1 MENIENK
8 SIYEVLK
15 ERDLI
20 KQIAFEDEFIELSKN
35 KKTFVYLG
43 IDPTADSIHIGHF
56 IPLMMMSYFQK
67 CGHTPVILV
76 GGGTALI
83 GDPSGKTDMRK
94 MLTKED
100 IQNNVNSIKKQIE
113 KFVSFEGDNAAIIVN
128 NADWIL
134 DLNYMD
140 FIRTYGVHFNINR
153 MLAAECFKQ
162 RMEKGLTFFELNY
175 MLMQSYD
182 FLHLFETKNCQV
194 EIGGDDQWSNML
206 AGVDLIRK
214 IHKKGSFCLTCPLLL
229 NADGVKM
236 GKTVNGALWLDSKKT
251 SPYEF
256 YQYWRN
262 IRDSE
267 VYDVLRMLTYIPMDE
282 VKRLSSLEGEK
293 INEAKKIAAFEIT
306 KLIHGE
312 EEALKAKESAEA
324 LFEKDKNSANMPTFD
339 ASSLFANNDN
349 ITLIDILVESKTV
362 SSKSQARTLIEQG
375 GISINDEK
383 ITDTKYIL
391 KKSEFEDNFFILK
404 KGKKTFI
411 KLHSKFK
418 EVATLLLLYYCYSCI
433 IML

>member
-1 MENIENK
+1 MNIDNFKNK
-8 SIYEVLK
+8 SIYDVLK

-20 KQIAFEDEFIELSKN
+20 KQITFEDEFIELAKN
-35 KKTFVYLG
+35 EKTFVYLG

-100 IQNNVNSIKKQIE
+100 IENNVEKIKKQVS
-113 KFVSFEGDNAAIIVN
+113 KFVSFEGENAAIIVN

-134 DLNYMD
+134 DLNYME
-140 FIRTYGVHFNINR
+140 FIRKYGIYFNVNR

-182 FLHLFETKNCQV
+182 FLHLFETKGCKV

-214 IHKKGSFCLTCPLLL
+214 IHKSGSFCVTCPLLL
-229 NADGVKM
+229 NAEGIKM
-236 GKTVNGALWLDSKKT
+236 GKTVNGALWLDKDKT

-262 IRDSE
+262 IRDNE

-282 VKRLSSLEGEK
+282 VRRLANLKDKE
-293 INEAKKIAAFEIT
+293 INEAKKVAAFEIT

-312 EEALKAKESAEA
+312 DEAIKARDSAEA
-324 LFEKDKNSANMPTFD
+324 LFESNKNSENMPSFKIDD
-339 ASSLFANNDN
+339 ALINNSKIN
-349 ITLIDILVESKTV
+349 ILDVIVGSGIAPSKG
-362 SSKSQARTLIEQG
+362 QARTLIAQG

-383 ITDTKYIL
+383 ITDVNYLINLSDFSDKY
-391 KKSEFEDNFFILK
+391 FILK

-411 KLHSKFK
+411 K
-418 EVATLLLLYYCYSCI
+418 I
-433 IML
+433 IF

>member
-404 KGKKTFI
+404 KVKKTFI
-411 KLHSKFK
+411 KITF
-418 EVATLLLLYYCYSCI
+418 
-433 IML
+433 

>member
-113 KFVSFEGDNAAIIVN
+113 KFVSFEGDNASIIVN

-349 ITLIDILVESKTV
+349 TTLIDILVESKTV

-411 KLHSKFK
+411 KITF
-418 EVATLLLLYYCYSCI
+418 
-433 IML
+433 

>member
-1 MENIENK
+1 MENTENK

-339 ASSLFANNDN
+339 ASSLFENNDN

-411 KLHSKFK
+411 KITF
-418 EVATLLLLYYCYSCI
+418 
-433 IML
+433 

>member
-20 KQIAFEDEFIELSKN
+20 KQIAFEDEFIELSKS

-312 EEALKAKESAEA
+312 EEALKAKESAES

-349 ITLIDILVESKTV
+349 TTLIDILVESKTV
-362 SSKSQARTLIEQG
+362 SSKSQARTLIEQC
-375 GISINDEK
+375 GISINDQK

-411 KLHSKFK
+411 KITF
-418 EVATLLLLYYCYSCI
+418 
-433 IML
+433 

>member
-349 ITLIDILVESKTV
+349 TTLIDILVESKTV

-411 KLHSKFK
+411 KITF
-418 EVATLLLLYYCYSCI
+418 
-433 IML
+433 

>member
-1 MENIENK
+1 MEQNFENK
-8 SIYEVLK
+8 SIYDVLK

-20 KQIAFEDEFIELSKN
+20 KQITFEYEFKEMVGKE
-35 KKTFVYLG
+35 KTHVYLG

-67 CGHTPVILV
+67 CGHTPVILI

-100 IQNNVNSIKKQIE
+100 IEKNVENIKKQVS
-113 KFVSFEGDNAAIIVN
+113 KFISFEGENAAIIVN

-140 FIRTYGVHFNINR
+140 FIRTYGVHFNVNH
-153 MLAAECFKQ
+153 MLQAECFKQ

-175 MLMQSYD
+175 MLMQSHD
-182 FLHLFETKNCQV
+182 FLKLFEKYSCKV
-194 EIGGDDQWSNML
+194 EIGGDDQWSNMI

-214 IHKKGSFCLTCPLLL
+214 IHKNGSFCVTCPLLL
-229 NADGVKM
+229 NSEGKKM
-236 GKTVNGALWLDSKKT
+236 GKTVSGALWLDKNKT

-262 IRDSE
+262 IGDKE
-267 VYDVLRMLTYIPMDE
+267 VKDVLRMLTYIPMDE
-282 VKRLSSLEGEK
+282 VNRLSSLEGSK

-312 EEALKAKESAEA
+312 EEAIKAKEASEA
-324 LFEKDKNSANMPTFD
+324 LFEKNSNNINMPTFELSKD
-339 ASSLFANNDN
+339 SIANGLSILD
-349 ITLIDILVESKTV
+349 LIVLTKIAPSKG
-362 SSKSQARTLIEQG
+362 QARTLVEQG

-383 ITDTKYIL
+383 ITDAKHTISL
-391 KKSEFEDNFFILK
+391 DLFNNDVILK
-404 KGKKTFI
+404 KGKKVFI
-411 KLHSKFK
+411 K
-418 EVATLLLLYYCYSCI
+418 I
-433 IML
+433 IAK

>member
-1 MENIENK
+1 MDTNNLTNK
-8 SIYEVLK
+8 SIYDVLK

-20 KQIAFEDEFIELSKN
+20 KQIAFEDEFIQLAKT

-100 IQNNVNSIKKQIE
+100 IENNVECIKKQVA
-113 KFVSFEGDNAAIIVN
+113 KFVSFEGENAAIIVN

-140 FIRTYGVHFNINR
+140 FIRTYGIHFNVNR
-153 MLAAECFKQ
+153 MLSAECFKQ

-182 FLHLFETKNCQV
+182 FLHLFETQKCQI

-236 GKTVNGALWLDSKKT
+236 GKTVNGALWLDPKKT

-262 IRDSE
+262 IRDNE
-267 VYDVLRMLTYIPMDE
+267 VYDVLRMLTYLPMDE

-312 EEALKAKESAEA
+312 EEAIKAKESAEA
-324 LFEKDKNSANMPTFD
+324 LFENQKNSNNMPEFNI
-339 ASSLFANNDN
+339 SNELLSNNE
-349 ITLIDILVESKTV
+349 ISIIDILINSKLAP
-362 SSKSQARTLIEQG
+362 SKGQARILIEQG

-383 ITDTKYIL
+383 ITDTKYIIN
-391 KKSEFEDNFFILK
+391 KNDFDGYFILK

-411 KLHSKFK
+411 KIKF
-418 EVATLLLLYYCYSCI
+418 
-433 IML
+433 

>member
-339 ASSLFANNDN
+339 ASSLFTNNDN

-375 GISINDEK
+375 GISINDQK

-411 KLHSKFK
+411 KITF
-418 EVATLLLLYYCYSCI
+418 
-433 IML
+433 

>member
-140 FIRTYGVHFNINR
+140 FIRKYGVHFNINR

-324 LFEKDKNSANMPTFD
+324 LFEKDKSSANMPTFD
-339 ASSLFANNDN
+339 ASSLFTNNDN

-411 KLHSKFK
+411 KITF
-418 EVATLLLLYYCYSCI
+418 
-433 IML
+433 